1 MPRRTTVVLLTLAL
15 LAIFPQ
21 PSAVGQQDD
30 PGARKAIVKVKPSYP
45 DLARRMNISGTVRVG
60 VVVSPGGSVKSTKVI
75 GGNPVL
81 VLAAEAAVR
90 KWKYEPTSAE
100 STEIVELKF
109 EAR

>member
-1 MPRRTTVVLLTLAL
+1 MPRRTAVALLTLAL
-15 LAIFPQ
+15 LAIFPH
-21 PSAVGQQDD
+21 PPAAGQDD
-30 PGARKAIVKVKPSYP
+30 PGARKVIVKVKPPYP
-45 DLARRMNISGTVRVG
+45 DLARRMNISGTVKVG

-81 VLAAEAAVR
+81 VMAAEAAVR

-100 STEIVELKF
+100 STEVVELKF